1 VKKRYPYIVA
11 FSFLAALGLFIWGI
25 NFLKGKDVFKRERV
39 FYAEYHE
46 VSGLTKTNPVLIRGM
61 RVGQVSSLEFHPNMK
76 GSIMVTFSLDTDFP
90 IPKNSVARIISSD
103 LLGSKA
109 VEIQIGNAAELIV
122 SGDTLLS
129 SLETS
134 LMDEVNAQV
143 APLKMKAESLLSSI
157 DSLVVVV
164 QAVLNDD
171 ARDNI
176 TKSLNSISSTFAN
189 IERTSNTLDSAVDEE
204 RLRIGEI
211 LMNAKTVTA
220 SLEESADDFNR
231 LIENLALFSDSL
243 VVADVPGTL
252 RKADESIMQIG
263 ILIEKINRGEGTFGM
278 LMHND
283 TLYFELER
291 SAEELNK
298 LLEDIRANPKR
309 YVKFSVF

>member
-1 VKKRYPYIVA
+1 MKKRYPYIVA

-25 NFLKGKDVFKRERV
+25 NFLKGKDVFSRERV
-39 FYAEYHE
+39 VYAEYHE
-46 VSGLTKTNPVLIRGM
+46 VSGLTKTNPVLLRGM
-61 RVGQVSSLEFHPNMK
+61 RVGQVSKLVFHPNMK

-109 VEIQIGNAAELIV
+109 VEIQIGNSTELIA
-122 SGDTLLS
+122 SGDTLMS

-176 TKSLNSISSTFAN
+176 TKSLNSISSTFSN
-189 IERTSNTLDSAVDEE
+189 IEKTSNTLDRAVDEE

-211 LMNAKTVTA
+211 LRDAKTVTA
-220 SLEESADDFNR
+220 SLEESSDDFNR

-243 VVADVPGTL
+243 IVADVPGTL

-263 ILIEKINRGEGTFGM
+263 LLVEKINRGEGTFGM

>member
-1 VKKRYPYIVA
+1 MKKRYPYIVA

-39 FYAEYHE
+39 LYAEYYE
-46 VSGLTKTNPVLIRGM
+46 VSGLTKTNPVLLRGM
-61 RVGQVSSLEFHPNMK
+61 RVGQVSNLVFHPNMK
-76 GSIMVTFSLDTDFP
+76 GSIMVTFSLETDFP

-109 VEIQIGNAAELIV
+109 VEIQIGNSIELIV
-122 SGDTLLS
+122 SGDTLVS

-157 DSLVVVV
+157 DSLVIVV
-164 QAVLNDD
+164 QGVLNDD
-171 ARDNI
+171 ARENI

-204 RLRIGEI
+204 RMRISEI
-211 LMNAKTVTA
+211 LRDAKTVTA

-231 LIENLALFSDSL
+231 LIGNMALFSDSL

-263 ILIEKINRGEGTFGM
+263 LMVEKINRGEGTFGM

-298 LLEDIRANPKR
+298 LLEDIRTNPKR
-309 YVKFSVF
+309 YVRFSVF

>member
-1 VKKRYPYIVA
+1 VKKRYPYFVA
-11 FSFLAALGLFIWGI
+11 FSFLAALGLFVWGI
-25 NFLKGKDVFKRERV
+25 NFLKGKDIFKRERV

-46 VSGLTKTNPVLIRGM
+46 VGGLSKTNPVLIRGM
-61 RVGQVSSLEFHPNMK
+61 RVGQVSRLEFHPNMQ
-76 GSIMVTFSLDTDFP
+76 GTIIVSFSLDTDFA
-90 IPKNSVARIISSD
+90 IPSNSVARIISSD

-109 VEIQIGNAAELIV
+109 VEIQLGNSATLIA

-129 SLETS
+129 SIETS

-164 QAVLNDD
+164 QSVLNDD
-171 ARDNI
+171 ARENI
-176 TKSLNSISSTFAN
+176 TKSLKSISATFAN
-189 IERTSNTLDSAVDEE
+189 IEKTSNTLDLALDEE
-204 RLRIGEI
+204 RGRISEI

-220 SLEESADDFNR
+220 SLEESAYNFNR
-231 LIENLALFSDSL
+231 LIDNLALFSDSL
-243 VVADVPGTL
+243 IVVDVPGTL

-263 ILIEKINRGEGTFGM
+263 VLVEKINKGEGTLGM

-309 YVKFSVF
+309 YVRFSVF

>member
-1 VKKRYPYIVA
+1 MKKRYPYIVA

-25 NFLKGKDVFKRERV
+25 NFLKGKDVFSRERV
-39 FYAEYHE
+39 IYAEYHE
-46 VSGLTKTNPVLIRGM
+46 VSGLTKTNPVLLRGM
-61 RVGQVSSLEFHPNMK
+61 RVGQVSKLVFHPNMK
-76 GSIMVTFSLDTDFP
+76 GSIMVTLSLDTDFP

-109 VEIQIGNAAELIV
+109 VEIQIGNSTELIV

-171 ARDNI
+171 ARENI
-176 TKSLNSISSTFAN
+176 TKSLNSISSTFSN
-189 IERTSNTLDSAVDEE
+189 IEKTSNTLDRAVDEE

-211 LMNAKTVTA
+211 LRNAKTVTA

-243 VVADVPGTL
+243 IVADVPGTL

-263 ILIEKINRGEGTFGM
+263 LLVDKINRGEGTFGM

-298 LLEDIRANPKR
+298 LLEDIRTNPKR
-309 YVKFSVF
+309 YVRFSVF

>member
-1 VKKRYPYIVA
+1 MKKRYPYIVA

-25 NFLKGKDVFKRERV
+25 NYLKGKDVFKRERIV
-39 FYAEYHE
+39 YAEYHE
-46 VSGLTKTNPVLIRGM
+46 VAGLTKTNPVLIRGM
-61 RVGQVSSLEFHPNMK
+61 RVGQVDNLVFHPNMQ
-76 GSIMVTFSLDTDFP
+76 GSIMATLSLDTDFP
-90 IPKNSVARIISSD
+90 IPNNSVARIISSD

-109 VEIQIGNAAELIV
+109 VEILIGSSTDLVV
-122 SGDTLLS
+122 SGDTLMS
-129 SLETS
+129 SIETS

-171 ARDNI
+171 ARENI
-176 TKSLNSISSTFAN
+176 TKSLNSISTTFAN
-189 IERTSNTLDSAVDEE
+189 IEKTSNTLDRAVDEE
-204 RLRIGEI
+204 RMRIGEI
-211 LMNAKTVTA
+211 LRNAKAVTEN
-220 SLEESADDFNR
+220 LEESADDFTR
-231 LIENLALFSDSL
+231 LVENLALFSDSL
-243 VVADVPGTL
+243 IVADVPGTL

-263 ILIEKINRGEGTFGM
+263 LLVEKINRGEGTFGM

-298 LLEDIRANPKR
+298 LLEDIRTNPKR
-309 YVKFSVF
+309 YVRFSVF